1 MTFTSSAASAYAGFE
16 LSSSVLAASLATS
29 VAPAVAAAILK
40 NERLV
45 KLESSMHV
53 PFHLVLVRAA
63 SYLRAAVMARD
74 GAAPDAA
81 RFRERLRSSASP
93 PCTLRR
99 PGKAGQSHEFIDFR
113 RNTRRGALPD
123 ASVKRYEM
131 TFCLMGGL
139 LHPLCARAA
148 RRWRAGARPETGSAD
163 ALAEAAAEGAPVSAP
178 RPFPAP
184 GPRGPAQ
191 GRSGWAPGAPR
202 PRRAR
207 RGCDAPACPSA
218 TLSRRGPSG
227 TSTR

>member
-99 PGKAGQSHEFIDFR
+99 PEKAGQSHEFIDFR

-163 ALAEAAAEGAPVSAP
+163 ALAEAAAEGAARALPSTL
-178 RPFPAP
+178 
-184 GPRGPAQ
+184 Q
-191 GRSGWAPGAPR
+191 GRFQHRGLGAQLKGEAAGRQARPGLAVLVADAMHLHA
-202 PRRAR
+202 RAQR
-207 RGCDAPACPSA
+207 CLGAV
-218 TLSRRGPSG
+218 LL
-227 TSTR
+227 